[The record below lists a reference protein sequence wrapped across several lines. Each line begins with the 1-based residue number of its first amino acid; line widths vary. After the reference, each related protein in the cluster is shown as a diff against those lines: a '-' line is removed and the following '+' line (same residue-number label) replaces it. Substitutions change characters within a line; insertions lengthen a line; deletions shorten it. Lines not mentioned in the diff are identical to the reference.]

1 MLRTA
6 LTTALLA
13 SGAPAAAQAHATFG
27 VRDGQGRDFTVT
39 DVASGAMT
47 VRSVAMVPP
56 HKWDSWKAGT
66 PALVTVAGTTAKQIL
81 AGTFKWQL
89 YETGVT
95 SFIASGDAPFFRCDN
110 KGCDPAA
117 PVALRWKQG
126 TKGDFTLELS
136 AALPEAKGKDKR
148 FKLVL
153 WAEDQ
158 DHEPYD
164 FSATINFSY
173 DGGSGGSSSDGAI
186 DTFDTF
192 DTFSA
197 AVSGEKKEQKAAAA
211 AARLAPAQFTVHHAD
226 NGLGSGGDAHCS
238 EITITNPATNQ
249 YWGAHSYQYPGA
261 LWPRG
266 GCDRTK
272 YNFFNRKKE
281 IAAGVSMTTLGIHS
295 KEEREERGVGAAAQD
310 NALAQRDFYAAQAAK
325 HDNAHKQAD
334 YYAAAVK
341 ALEEASSSSSSSFST
356 AESVKKTF
364 LRGVQAKLQQQ
375 EAAQADD
382 DDWSTIFMITN
393 PSSPLGKQHCQ
404 ELDNPGGKSSKY
416 WADKGW
422 KYSSPPWKA
431 GKCDRNRF
439 NYVNREMQNLDGFE
453 GVTFWYLGIQV

>member
-1 MLRTA
+1 MMKA
-6 LTTALLA
+6 AITTALLA
-13 SGAPAAAQAHATFG
+13 APAAAHATFA
-27 VRDGQGRDFTVT
+27 VRDGKGNDYTVT
-39 DVASGAMT
+39 DVKSGAMT
-47 VRSVAMVPP
+47 VNSVAMVPP
-56 HKWDSWKAGT
+56 HKWDTWKAGT
-66 PALVTVAGTTAKQIL
+66 LGIVTVEGTTKKKIE
-81 AGTFKWQL
+81 AGTFKWQM

-95 SFIASGDAPFFRCDN
+95 SFIASGNAPFFQCDN

-117 PVALRWKQG
+117 PVALKWKQG
-126 TKGDFTLELS
+126 TSGDFELELQ
-136 AALPEAKGKDKR
+136 AALPPAKGASKD

-173 DGGSGGSSSDGAI
+173 D
-186 DTFDTF
+186 TELE
-192 DTFSA
+192 TFSS
-197 AVSGEKKEQKAAAA
+197 AVSGTKAKSA
-211 AARLAPAQFTVHHAD
+211 LAPAQLTVHHAD

-238 EITITNPATNQ
+238 EITITDPASNE

-281 IAAGVSMTTLGIHS
+281 IAKGVSMTTLGIHG
-295 KEEREERGVGAAAQD
+295 KDDEAHD
-310 NALAQRDFYAAQAAK
+310 NASAQRDFYAAQAAK

-341 ALEEASSSSSSSFST
+341 ALEALEEASST
-356 AESVKKTF
+356 ESMKKTF
-364 LRGVQAKLQQQ
+364 LRGVKAKLQQQ
-375 EAAQADD
+375 EATNADD